1 MKSMSRIWL
10 RVRRS
15 AADILGD
22 CRGIAATEFAM
33 IVPLMLGLFFGA
45 VEISS
50 GVAVD
55 RKTTLVA
62 RTLADLTSQSVSVA
76 DTDLTNFFKA
86 SCAILTPYP
95 PQQLTQITISEL
107 YIDPNSLQ
115 ARVQWSRSATFD
127 SSCNVALGAGHTVG
141 SPPPVAFPGA
151 LASAG
156 TYVMLSEV
164 SYLYTPAVGYVVSKS
179 GLNLSDVAYARPRQS
194 LCVFYPPPAAGA
206 NPPCPTS

>member
-15 AADILGD
+15 AADMLGD
-22 CRGIAATEFAM
+22 CSGIAATEFAM

-62 RTLADLTSQSVSVA
+62 RTLADLTSQSVSVG

-86 SCAILTPYP
+86 SCAIMTPYASQP
-95 PQQLTQITISEL
+95 TQTTISEL

-127 SSCNVALGAGHTVG
+127 SSCNVVLGSGRAVSSSVTI
-141 SPPPVAFPGA
+141 PGA

-156 TYVMLSEV
+156 TYVMYSEV